1 MFEVFAATPENL
13 GPEKIQAFAQRVEAM
28 GYDGLF
34 VPDAVHDGFLLA
46 ALALAATSH
55 IRVGISVLVAF
66 PRSPMNVALAA
77 WDLQR
82 LSRGRFELGLGTQV
96 KQNIE
101 DRYSARWLPPAAGMK
116 EYVGALRAIFRSFRN
131 PREPLH
137 FVGDYYR
144 FTRLQPFFNPGPID
158 APDVPIMLGAV
169 GPRMLTAAGEVADG
183 LHTHPTNTSTRYL
196 REVILPSI
204 ATGAAR
210 RDPALSKPL
219 ICANDLVAT
228 GPDPATVAAERER
241 MRGTLAFVF
250 STPAYWPSL
259 ELFGWREVGERLLA
273 LTREGRW
280 SDMAAAL
287 PDQVLDEFLVTG
299 RYTELPDLLA
309 GRFGGL
315 VDRITLTVP
324 ADPANDA
331 ACAAAVDAMKRTSA
345 AMLAAGREGVMPR
358 GHGPRASRPG

>member
-1 MFEVFAATPENL
+1 MFEIFAATPETL
-13 GPEKIQAFAQRVEAM
+13 GLEAIGGFAQRVEAM

-34 VPDAVHDGFLLA
+34 VSDAVHDGLLLA
-46 ALALAATSH
+46 GQALASTSR

-77 WDLQR
+77 WDLQK

-131 PREPLH
+131 PREPLN
-137 FVGDYYR
+137 FVGEHYR
-144 FTRLQPFFNPGPID
+144 FTRLQPFFNPGPIE

-169 GPRMLTAAGEVADG
+169 GPKMLALVGEVADG

-196 REVILPSI
+196 REAILPNV
-204 ATGAAR
+204 AVGVAKRA
-210 RDPALSKPL
+210 PALAKPL
-219 ICANDLVAT
+219 ICANELVAT
-228 GPDPATVAAERER
+228 GLDAAAVAAERER
-241 MRGTLAFVF
+241 FRGTLAFVF

-259 ELFGWREVGERLLA
+259 ELFGWQEVGERLLS

-280 SDMAAAL
+280 KEMAAAL
-287 PDQVLDEFLVTG
+287 PDHVLDEFLVSG
-299 RYTELPDLLA
+299 RYEELPEALSS
-309 GRFGGL
+309 RFGGL
-315 VDRITLTVP
+315 VDRVTLTVP
-324 ADPANDA
+324 AEPKDDT
-331 ACAAAVDAMKRTSA
+331 ACARAIAAIKA
-345 AMLAAGREGVMPR
+345 R
-358 GHGPRASRPG
+358 GLKS

>member
-1 MFEVFAATPENL
+1 MFDVFAATPENL
-13 GPEKIQAFAQRVEAM
+13 GLDAISDFARRVEAM

-34 VPDAVHDGFLLA
+34 VSDAVHDGLLLA
-46 ALALAATSH
+46 GQALASTSR

-77 WDLQR
+77 WDLQK

-96 KQNIE
+96 KQNVE

-131 PREPLH
+131 PRESLN
-137 FVGDYYR
+137 FVGEHYR

-169 GPRMLTAAGEVADG
+169 GPKMLALVGEVADG

-196 REVILPSI
+196 REAILPNV
-204 ATGAAR
+204 AAGAAK
-210 RDPALSKPL
+210 RDAALGAPL
-219 ICANDLVAT
+219 ICANELVAA
-228 GPDPATVAAERER
+228 GSDAATVAAERER
-241 MRGTLAFVF
+241 FRGTLAFVF

-259 ELFGWREVGERLLA
+259 ELFGWKDVGERLLA

-280 SDMAAAL
+280 KEMAAAL
-287 PDQVLDEFLVTG
+287 PDHVLDEFLVSG
-299 RYTELPDLLA
+299 RYEELPDALA
-309 GRFGGL
+309 SRFGGL

-324 ADPANDA
+324 SDPNGDT
-331 ACAAAVDAMKRTSA
+331 ACAKSIAAI
-345 AMLAAGREGVMPR
+345 
-358 GHGPRASRPG
+358 RAK